1 MSNLRPGVDNFK
13 FDLVSNCNGYVS
25 SREKTNLDK
34 SFLIRGSKNCY
45 KKISGNVASRPG
57 LKRRGVANDAAQG
70 IKSDYVWYTSLGTVR
85 PMRIVGESTAGGDAK
100 LQAESSIVDGTTPM
114 WYDLMTNLSLTRFV
128 FDSWWDNSIKKDK
141 VLFVKGDTNM
151 HSWSGGIGK
160 VASTTVNTIVLSADA
175 AQQGFIAAG
184 NVLVNGNPYAYTGI
198 SSSTLTGVTPDP
210 SAEAADSVVLQ
221 TVVTNANTPAATFT
235 NDFLKVAGNQVYV
248 GSYTSRLIYI
258 SDVADFTD
266 YVVPTPRIPGSPE
279 LLTLDNTGNGIA
291 IRNGKVAISAGLS
304 DWYFVSFSQITVG
317 TTLTEQTIVDKQKVA
332 NLSAALAH
340 EFIDTVGDNIIYLAK
355 DNQLRELG
363 SFRNITTDKYPS
375 LSQSVQTEFENE
387 DFTGGHLKAIGD
399 IIYITAPISG
409 RDWMHQTRESLD
421 VNGNIVAERIWQPP
435 QLRNVSRFCVIDGV
449 VFGHSI
455 ANPQIYQIWDTDQWH
470 DDSPSNE
477 PLPYD
482 CVMTMSY
489 RNNDRLGNLSSFD
502 KVYAEGYLSPGIN
515 LYMNVYMDYQ
525 GSSGL
530 QNLTLSSAAD
540 VATLFVN
547 LNAPSLGG
555 SSLGDNPLG
564 VGLVTDPT
572 DQELLP
578 KFRSSPGVNPQNCF
592 EYCLEV
598 YSVDLDSR
606 WEIERLGV
614 NPTPT
619 ITGQQPVFIRK

>member
-1 MSNLRPGVDNFK
+1 
-13 FDLVSNCNGYVS
+13 
-25 SREKTNLDK
+25 
-34 SFLIRGSKNCY
+34 
-45 KKISGNVASRPG
+45 
-57 LKRRGVANDAAQG
+57 
-70 IKSDYVWYTSLGTVR
+70 
-85 PMRIVGESTAGGDAK
+85 
-100 LQAESSIVDGTTPM
+100 
-114 WYDLMTNLSLTRFV
+114 
-128 FDSWWDNSIKKDK
+128 
-141 VLFVKGDTNM
+141 
-151 HSWSGGIGK
+151 
-160 VASTTVNTIVLSADA
+160 
-175 AQQGFIAAG
+175 
-184 NVLVNGNPYAYTGI
+184 
-198 SSSTLTGVTPDP
+198 
-210 SAEAADSVVLQ
+210 
-221 TVVTNANTPAATFT
+221 
-235 NDFLKVAGNQVYV
+235 
-248 GSYTSRLIYI
+248 
-258 SDVADFTD
+258 
-266 YVVPTPRIPGSPE
+266 
-279 LLTLDNTGNGIA
+279 
-291 IRNGKVAISAGLS
+291 
-304 DWYFVSFSQITVG
+304 
-317 TTLTEQTIVDKQKVA
+317 
-332 NLSAALAH
+332 
-340 EFIDTVGDNIIYLAK
+340 
-355 DNQLRELG
+355 
-363 SFRNITTDKYPS
+363 
-375 LSQSVQTEFENE
+375 
-387 DFTGGHLKAIGD
+387 
-399 IIYITAPISG
+399 
-409 RDWMHQTRESLD
+409 LD